1 MAKRRFMVAQMVFP
15 SSYGLLAKLSETR
28 CYFEVAYKFLD
39 LEEMRASI
47 YVAGVT
53 HKSSLILENRT

>member
-15 SSYGLLAKLSETR
+15 SSHGLLAKSSETR
-28 CYFEVAYKFLD
+28 CYFEVATKFLD
-39 LEEMRASI
+39 LEEMPASI

-53 HKSSLILENRT
+53 HKSNLILVNGT